1 MKQSAPGL
9 QSQTPSGRRRG
20 CSSHPNTTLLDQYIS
35 TAAPQHQLI
44 VITQQEAWQ
53 HRRPSNG

>member
-53 HRRPSNG
+53 HR